1 MRTEEYKQRDQMF
14 LWAGALHALA
24 GLLAVAMVAPV
35 HAQDTGDN
43 RNLFETAGPKQTNTD
58 FKPAP
63 DTIKTNFGKLK
74 FDLEAFPT
82 EETTKKIY
90 DEMDLQRATQAYM
103 DFYPALSVYAIVK
116 SQIRDFKFRS
126 SSDIAVAA
134 GPGWKPSEPFLT
146 GNNSTVYA
154 IASLDLKV
162 DGPTV
167 VEIPPGMYGTANDGL
182 FKFLV
187 DFGFVGPDKGK
198 GGKYLFLPPGYEGEV
213 PDGYFVVKS
222 PSYRIWAM
230 MRGFGEVGLGE
241 QAVDWFEQHSK
252 VYPLSTGPR
261 KGQYTNT
268 TGMGIN
274 PLPAEDGSVF
284 EMLNEIIQYEPKEL
298 FGAEQL
304 GRLATLGIAKG
315 KPFNPD
321 KRMQRILDQS
331 ARQGVAMSRA
341 IVYASR
347 DPEIKYWPNRRWE
360 KMFLHNTTFERDGV
374 NDIDARTLWHYQAIV
389 VSPNLVSTTP
399 GQGTAYLTAF
409 RDKRGEYLDGGQQ
422 YRLRVP
428 ANPPVKRFWAVTAY
442 DPTTRGLLDA
452 GGNTNKSVGSLDN
465 PEVNTD
471 GSVDVYFG
479 PKALAGKE
487 SNWIKTDPSKGF
499 FVVFRFYGPT
509 EGYIEK
515 TWVLGDFELV
525 E

>member
-1 MRTEEYKQRDQMF
+1 MKAHVC
-14 LWAGALHALA
+14 LVIVLA
-24 GLLAVAMVAPV
+24 GLFVAGVTISA
-35 HAQDTGDN
+35 AQQKGQTGET
-43 RNLFETAGPKQTNTD
+43 RNLFKTAGAKQTNKD

-63 DTIKTNFGKLK
+63 SKIETNFGT
-74 FDLEAFPT
+74 LEFTGGGFPT
-82 EETTKKIY
+82 DATVQKIY

-116 SQIRDFKFRS
+116 SQIRDFKFES

-167 VEIPPGMYGTANDGL
+167 VDIPPGMYGTANDAL

-198 GGKYLFLPPGYEGEV
+198 GGKYVFIPPGYEGKDPE
-213 PDGYFVVKS
+213 GYFAIHS
-222 PSYRIWAM
+222 PSYRIWVM

-241 QAVDWFEQHSK
+241 QAVAWFKQHLK
-252 VYPLSTGPR
+252 VYPLATGVR
-261 KGQYTNT
+261 QGKFANT

-274 PLPAEDGSVF
+274 PLPPEDGSAF
-284 EMLNEIIQYEPKEL
+284 EMLNEIIQYEPSEL
-298 FGAEQL
+298 FDKEQL
-304 GRLATLGIAKG
+304 GRLASLGIEKG
-315 KPFNPD
+315 KLFSPD
-321 KRMQRILDQS
+321 KRMTRILDHG
-331 ARQGVAMSRA
+331 AKQGVAMSRA
-341 IVYASR
+341 IVYACR
-347 DPEIKYWPNRRWE
+347 DSEILYWPDRQWE
-360 KMFLHNTTFERDGV
+360 KMFVRNTEFLRNGY

-389 VSPNLVSTTP
+389 VSPNLISTTP
-399 GQGTAYLTAF
+399 GAGTAYLTSF
-409 RDKRGEYLDGGQQ
+409 RDKSGAYLDGARN
-422 YRLRVP
+422 YRLHVP

-442 DPTTRGLLDA
+442 DPATRGLLDA

-465 PEVNTD
+465 PQANAD
-471 GSVDVYFG
+471 GSVDVFFG
-479 PKALAGKE
+479 PKAPKGKE
-487 SNWIKTDPSKGF
+487 KNWVPTNPDKGF
-499 FVVFRFYGPT
+499 FVVFRFYGPL

-515 TWVLGDFELV
+515 TWVLNDFELV

>member
-1 MRTEEYKQRDQMF
+1 MKTDLVVRIVAVGMIAATFIGPVQAEAEAEARDLFKIPGEKQM
-14 LWAGALHALA
+14 GA
-24 GLLAVAMVAPV
+24 
-35 HAQDTGDN
+35 
-43 RNLFETAGPKQTNTD
+43 D
-58 FKPAP
+58 FQPAP
-63 DTIKTNFGKLK
+63 DEIKTNFGTLK

-82 EETTKKIY
+82 EETARKIY
-90 DEMDLQRATQAYM
+90 DELDLQRATQAYM
-103 DFYPALSVYAIVK
+103 DFYPALSVYAIIK
-116 SQIRDFKFRS
+116 SQIRDFEFKS

-167 VEIPPGMYGTANDGL
+167 VDIPPGMYGTANDGV

-198 GGKYLFLPPGYEGEV
+198 GGKYLFLPPGYEGDV
-213 PDGYFVVKS
+213 PGGYFGIHS
-222 PSYRIWAM
+222 PSYRIWVM

-241 QAVDWFEQHSK
+241 EAVDWFRQNLK
-252 VYPLSTGPR
+252 VYPLATGPR
-261 KGQYTNT
+261 PASYSNA

-284 EMLNEIIQYEPKEL
+284 EMLNEIIQYEPSAL

-321 KRMQRILDQS
+321 ARMQQILDQG
-331 ARQGVAMSRA
+331 AQQGVAMSRA

-347 DPEIKYWPNRRWE
+347 DPDIKYWPNRHWE

-409 RDKRGEYLDGGQQ
+409 RDDKGAYLDGGEV
-422 YRLRVP
+422 YKLNVP
-428 ANPPVKRFWAVTAY
+428 ANPPAKRFWAVTTY
-442 DPTTRGLLDA
+442 DATTRGLLDV
-452 GGNTNKSVGSLDN
+452 GDNTNNSVGSMN
-465 PEVNTD
+465 QPVANAD

-479 PKALAGKE
+479 PTKAPQGKE
-487 SNWIKTDPSKGF
+487 NNWIRTNGEKGF

-509 EGYIEK
+509 EGYIDK
-515 TWVLGDFELV
+515 TWVLGDFELIK
-525 E
+525 

>member
-1 MRTEEYKQRDQMF
+1 MKPIARVAILAVT
-14 LWAGALHALA
+14 LATGALVTLA
-24 GLLAVAMVAPV
+24 
-35 HAQDTGDN
+35 QTGES
-43 RNLFETAGPKQTNTD
+43 RNLFETAGEKQTNKN

-63 DTIKTNFGKLK
+63 DQIKTNFGTLD

-82 EETTKKIY
+82 EETTRKIY

-116 SQIRDFKFRS
+116 SQIRDFKFTS

-198 GGKYLFLPPGYEGEV
+198 GGKYLFVPPDSKDKT
-213 PDGYFVVKS
+213 PKGYFEIKS
-222 PSYRIWAM
+222 PSYRIWVM
-230 MRGFGEVGLGE
+230 MRGFGEVGLGD
-241 QAVDWFEQHSK
+241 QAVEWFRK
-252 VYPLSTGPR
+252 NLRVYPLATGPR
-261 KGQYTNT
+261 PGNYSNA

-315 KPFNPD
+315 KPFEPD
-321 KRMQRILDQS
+321 ARMGRILDQG

-347 DPEIKYWPNRRWE
+347 DPEINYWPDRRWE

-409 RDKRGEYLDGGQQ
+409 RDKQGEYLDGGKQ
-422 YRLRVP
+422 YRLQVP

-452 GGNTNKSVGSLDN
+452 GDNMNTSVGSLDD
-465 PEVNTD
+465 PIVNAD
-471 GSVDVYFG
+471 GSVDVFFG
-479 PKALAGKE
+479 PTAAPKGREK
-487 SNWIKTDPSKGF
+487 NWVRTNPVKGF

-509 EGYIEK
+509 EGYIDK
-515 TWVLGDFELV
+515 TWVLNDFELV
-525 E
+525 N

>member
-1 MRTEEYKQRDQMF
+1 MKTRHLINSF
-14 LWAGALHALA
+14 AS
-24 GLLAVAMVAPV
+24 GLLLFGLAMPV
-35 HAQDTGDN
+35 LADSDAEPT
-43 RNLFETAGPKQTNTD
+43 NLFKTAGEKQVGAD

-63 DTIKTNFGKLK
+63 DTIETNFGTLN

-82 EETTKKIY
+82 EETTRKIY
-90 DEMDLQRATQAYM
+90 DELDLQRATQAYM

-116 SQIRDFKFRS
+116 SQIRDFKFKT

-167 VEIPPGMYGTANDGL
+167 VDIPPGMYGTANDGL

-198 GGKYLFLPPGYEGEV
+198 GGKYLFVPPGYQGEI
-213 PDGYFVVKS
+213 PEGYFAINS
-222 PSYRIWAM
+222 PSYRIWVM
-230 MRGFGEVGLGE
+230 MRGFGEVGLGD
-241 QAVDWFEQHSK
+241 QAVDWFRQNLK
-252 VYPLSTGPR
+252 VYPLASGPR
-261 KGQYTNT
+261 QGNYANT
-268 TGMGIN
+268 TGAGIN

-284 EMLNEIIQYEPKEL
+284 EMLNEIIQYEPTGL
-298 FGAEQL
+298 FDPEQL
-304 GRLATLGIAKG
+304 GRLASLGIKKG

-321 KRMQRILDQS
+321 ARMQKILDQG

-347 DPEIKYWPNRRWE
+347 DPDIKYWPERHWE

-389 VSPNLVSTTP
+389 VSPNLLSTTP

-409 RDKRGEYLDGGQQ
+409 RDNKGEYLDGAVN
-422 YRLRVP
+422 YRLRIP
-428 ANPPVKRFWAVTAY
+428 ANAPVKRFWAVTAY

-452 GGNTNKSVGSLDN
+452 GGNTNRSIGSMDKPVAN
-465 PEVNTD
+465 AD
-471 GSVDVYFG
+471 GSVDIFFG
-479 PKALAGKE
+479 PSAAPKGKE
-487 SNWIKTDPSKGF
+487 NNWVRTNAGKGF

-515 TWVLGDFELV
+515 TWVLDDFERV
-525 E
+525 N

>member
-1 MRTEEYKQRDQMF
+1 MKTDLLVTIVAVGMIAVTLLGPVQAETEAEARDLFKIPGEKQV
-14 LWAGALHALA
+14 GA
-24 GLLAVAMVAPV
+24 
-35 HAQDTGDN
+35 
-43 RNLFETAGPKQTNTD
+43 D
-58 FKPAP
+58 FQPAP
-63 DTIKTNFGKLK
+63 DEIKTNFGTLK

-82 EETTKKIY
+82 EETARKIY
-90 DEMDLQRATQAYM
+90 DELDLQRATQAYM
-103 DFYPALSVYAIVK
+103 DFYPALSVYAIIK
-116 SQIRDFKFRS
+116 SQIRDFEFKS

-167 VEIPPGMYGTANDGL
+167 VDIPPGMYGTANDGV

-198 GGKYLFLPPGYEGEV
+198 GGKYLFLPPGYEGDV
-213 PDGYFVVKS
+213 PGGYFGIHS
-222 PSYRIWAM
+222 PSYRIWVM

-241 QAVDWFEQHSK
+241 EAVDWFRQNLK
-252 VYPLSTGPR
+252 VYPLATGPR
-261 KGQYTNT
+261 PASYSNA

-284 EMLNEIIQYEPKEL
+284 EMLNEIIQYEPSAL

-321 KRMQRILDQS
+321 ARMQQILDQG
-331 ARQGVAMSRA
+331 AQQGVAMSRA

-347 DPEIKYWPNRRWE
+347 DPDIKYWPNRHWE

-409 RDKRGEYLDGGQQ
+409 RDDKGAYLDGGEV
-422 YRLRVP
+422 YKLNVP
-428 ANPPVKRFWAVTAY
+428 ANPPAKRFWAVTTY
-442 DPTTRGLLDA
+442 DATTRGLLDV
-452 GGNTNKSVGSLDN
+452 GDNTNNSVGSMN
-465 PEVNTD
+465 QPVANAD

-479 PKALAGKE
+479 PTKAPQGKE
-487 SNWIKTDPSKGF
+487 NNWIRTNGEKGF

-509 EGYIEK
+509 EGYIDK
-515 TWVLGDFELV
+515 TWVLGDFELIK
-525 E
+525 

>member
-1 MRTEEYKQRDQMF
+1 MKSSSVSCR
-14 LWAGALHALA
+14 ALA
-24 GLLAVAMVAPV
+24 VLIGFSMAAPV
-35 HAQDTGDN
+35 FAGSSEET
-43 RNLFETAGPKQTNTD
+43 RNLFETAGEKQVGAD

-63 DTIKTNFGKLK
+63 DKIKTNFGILE

-82 EETTKKIY
+82 EETTRKIY

-116 SQIRDFKFRS
+116 SQIRDFKFKT

-134 GPGWKPSEPFLT
+134 GPGWLPSEPFLT

-167 VEIPPGMYGTANDGL
+167 VDIPPGMYGTANDGL
-182 FKFLV
+182 FKFMV

-198 GGKYLFLPPGYEGEV
+198 GGKYLFVPPGYKGKI
-213 PDGYFVVKS
+213 PDGHFAINS
-222 PSYRIWAM
+222 PSYRIWVM

-241 QAVDWFEQHSK
+241 QAVDWFRQNLK
-252 VYPLSTGPR
+252 VYPLATGPR
-261 KGQYTNT
+261 QANYSNT

-284 EMLNEIIQYEPKEL
+284 EMLNEIVQYEPTEM

-304 GRLATLGIAKG
+304 GRLATLGIVKG

-321 KRMQRILDQS
+321 ARMQRIFDQG
-331 ARQGVAMSRA
+331 AKQGVAMSRA

-347 DPEIKYWPNRRWE
+347 DPDIKYWSNRHWE
-360 KMFLHNTTFERDGV
+360 KMFLHNTTFERNGV

-389 VSPNLVSTTP
+389 VSPNLLSTTP

-409 RDKRGEYLDGGQQ
+409 RDNKGEYLDGGEV
-422 YRLRVP
+422 YKLNVP
-428 ANPPVKRFWAVTAY
+428 ANPPVARFWAVTAY
-442 DPTTRGLLDA
+442 DATTRGLLDA
-452 GGNTNKSVGSLDN
+452 GGNTNTSIGSMN
-465 PEVNTD
+465 KPVANAD
-471 GSVDVYFG
+471 GSVDIYFG
-479 PKALAGKE
+479 PTKAPNGKE
-487 SNWIKTDPSKGF
+487 KNWVRTNGEKGF
-499 FVVFRFYGPT
+499 FVVFRFYGPE
-509 EGYIEK
+509 EGYIDK
-515 TWVLGDFELV
+515 SWVLGDFERV
-525 E
+525 K